1 MFNNNKMV
9 VLSVEKHF
17 HHKRLK
23 ETIDCS
29 RVRDCRM
36 IDRAGSFDSGIFL
49 EIAKNDM
56 AEKRG

>member
-1 MFNNNKMV
+1 MV

-17 HHKRLK
+17 HHKRLN
-23 ETIDCS
+23 ETIYCS

-49 EIAKNDM
+49 EIAENDIKN
-56 AEKRG
+56 E

>member
-1 MFNNNKMV
+1 MV

-23 ETIDCS
+23 ETIDCF